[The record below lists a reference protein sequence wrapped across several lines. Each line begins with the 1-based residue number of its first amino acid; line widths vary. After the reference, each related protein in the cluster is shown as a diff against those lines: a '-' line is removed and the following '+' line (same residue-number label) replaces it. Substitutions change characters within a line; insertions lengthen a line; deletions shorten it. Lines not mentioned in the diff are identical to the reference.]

1 MSQVNLPSSTGL
13 PSEMKYNLDFSMP
26 PESKS
31 YSIRIPSS
39 NVSQVTTTFSTG
51 VAASTYWG
59 DTLTMPSTN
68 ILFVFPC
75 GSSPSLFLDNR
86 LTTLN
91 FQMTTSFSNIGT
103 QNAGTF
109 VDTYLRGGAHSWF
122 DRM

>member
-51 VAASTYWG
+51 TAVSTYRG
-59 DTLTMPSTN
+59 DMAMPSTN
-68 ILFVFPC
+68 IIFDFPC
-75 GSSPSLFLDNR
+75 GWHLQACF
-86 LTTLN
+86 
-91 FQMTTSFSNIGT
+91 
-103 QNAGTF
+103 
-109 VDTYLRGGAHSWF
+109 
-122 DRM
+122 